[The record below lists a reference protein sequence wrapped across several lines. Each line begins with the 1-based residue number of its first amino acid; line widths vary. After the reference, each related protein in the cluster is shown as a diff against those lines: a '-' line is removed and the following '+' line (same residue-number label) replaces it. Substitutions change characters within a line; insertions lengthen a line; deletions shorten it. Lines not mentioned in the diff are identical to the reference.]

1 MTPSR
6 TSYWLIQHVWVFY
19 LLAALAVGVFLFGLV
34 IHVSVWIKGIRRQKI
49 PFSWRGISNL
59 FLDGVF
65 GRRIFKGDIAAGTM
79 HILILWGFLGLFMG
93 TVLISVDYWLF
104 HFLSGSV
111 YIWYS
116 TCLEVVG
123 LMLMIGIVWSLIR
136 RYLQRVP
143 RLERCIEDF
152 TVVILLF
159 AVALS
164 GFVVEGIR
172 LAVQRPE
179 WAKWSFAGHW
189 VSLLFTQPQGAQSI
203 YPYLWWVHALLSLG
217 LVAYIPFCKLFH
229 ILAAPVSIYLENQP
243 LQAIPVE
250 TRSPNDEVFS
260 YRDMI
265 FLDACTRC
273 GRCVEVCPSTGA
285 GEPFSPRDFI
295 VWARNNLLMKHHP
308 LNHITWFKDWINH
321 RYKKEQG
328 FEPQKIWHC
337 TTCRACLDVCPVYVA
352 TLDSIRQARSKLVEE
367 GTQVPPLLTQSL
379 KNLYKYNNPWEATKK
394 KRAQWSGDLE
404 IPDISQSEK
413 AEGLCYFV
421 GCTTS
426 MDIRAQELARSFAL
440 ILKHARV
447 PFSTLGKKEP
457 CCGDIARRVG
467 EDGLFEKQMEDCI
480 ELFQRYEIHDI
491 VTSSPHCFHTFR
503 NEYPAFQALKPPEEQ
518 VEFRVRHFTQL
529 LRELVASGSLKFE
542 MPLNVKV
549 TYHDPCYLGRHN
561 QVFDDPRDVITAI
574 PGVQMMEM
582 AHNRADSLCC
592 GGGGDRIWQEDLDAD
607 VKMSEIRIR
616 EAEDTGAEILI
627 TACPLC
633 LIMLED
639 ARKTTGLE
647 DSLRVMDLNEFV
659 VMALDLHKRTGLE

>member
-79 HILILWGFLGLFMG
+79 HILILWGFLGLFVG

-116 TCLEVVG
+116 TCLEVMG
-123 LMLMIGIVWSLIR
+123 LMLMIGIVWAMIR

-143 RLERCIEDF
+143 RLENGIEDL
-152 TVVILLF
+152 TVVILLLV
-159 AVALS
+159 VALS

-172 LAVQRPE
+172 LAAQRPE
-179 WAKWSFAGHW
+179 WGTWSFAGYW
-189 VSLLFTQPQGAQSI
+189 MSLLFTQPQSAQSV

-217 LVAYIPFCKLFH
+217 LIAYIPFCKLFH
-229 ILAAPVSIYLENQP
+229 ILAAPVSIYLKNQP

-250 TRSPNDEVFS
+250 TRSPDDEVFS

-265 FLDACTRC
+265 FFDACTRC

-295 VWARNNLLMKHHP
+295 VWARNNLLMKYHP
-308 LNHITWFKDWINH
+308 LNHVIWFKDWINH
-321 RYKKEQG
+321 RYTKEQG
-328 FEPQKIWHC
+328 FEPERIWHC

-404 IPDISQSEK
+404 IPDISRSEEI
-413 AEGLCYFV
+413 EGLCYFV

-440 ILKHARV
+440 ILKHARA
-447 PFSTLGKKEP
+447 PFSILGKKEP

-467 EDGLFEKQMEDCI
+467 EDGLFEKQMDDCV
-480 ELFQRYEIHDI
+480 ELFRHYEIHDV

-503 NEYPAFQALKPPEEQ
+503 NEYPAFQALKPSDEQ
-518 VEFRVRHFTQL
+518 VEFSIRHYTQL
-529 LRELVASGSLKFE
+529 LRDLVASGSLKFE
-542 MPLNVKV
+542 RPLNVTV

-561 QVFDDPRDVITAI
+561 QVFNAPREVIGAI
-574 PGVQMMEM
+574 PGVQMVEM
-582 AHNRADSLCC
+582 AHNRENSLCC

-616 EAEDTGAEILI
+616 EAEATGAEILI

-647 DSLRVMDLNEFV
+647 DSLRVVDLNELV
-659 VMALDLHKRTGLE
+659 AMALGLKSDK